1 MKIVFFISGMGGIGG
16 AQRVVSNLYHYFK
29 SHGHSVKIITTNN
42 SNYNGNSYSIN
53 NDDIKQLHFIVNP
66 PITLS
71 LFERI
76 KQKLSRIFVR
86 DKKFVE
92 HYYFNLKKSKELI
105 SYLKTEPADV
115 IFSFMDYQNIIVGMA
130 AKKINAKIIMAERS
144 YPDRYSK
151 TFTNLRNR
159 CYNKADYCVFQTKE
173 QMAFFPQTIQ
183 RKSVVI
189 YNPIK
194 DELPEVYHDV
204 RKKVIVTYCR
214 LQKQKNIPLLIKAF
228 SKVANKYNE
237 YRLEIYGY
245 GELQDEL
252 QSLIDDLNLTGKV
265 SLLPFDPDIHNKI
278 VGYSMFVMTSDYEG
292 MPNSLIEAMA
302 IGLPVISTDCDGGG
316 AKAVIENGVNGILVP
331 KGDVNAVAAAME
343 ELIEHPEKAEFLSKN
358 AVKIREQL
366 AVEKIAAEWLKLA
379 E

>member
-1 MKIVFFISGMGGIGG
+1 
-16 AQRVVSNLYHYFK
+16 
-29 SHGHSVKIITTNN
+29 
-42 SNYNGNSYSIN
+42 
-53 NDDIKQLHFIVNP
+53 
-66 PITLS
+66 
-71 LFERI
+71 
-76 KQKLSRIFVR
+76 
-86 DKKFVE
+86 
-92 HYYFNLKKSKELI
+92 
-105 SYLKTEPADV
+105 
-115 IFSFMDYQNIIVGMA
+115 MDYQNIIVGMA